1 MDDCFMKPDRMRHGY
16 LVVNGTNAV
25 DSFATQHEASQDAAK
40 RNERAAELGIAARYE
55 VKERPDHLCRLALGT
70 PG

>member
-1 MDDCFMKPDRMRHGY
+1 MDSCFMKPDRMRHGY
-16 LVVNGTNAV
+16 LVMNGANAV
-25 DSFATQHEASQDAAK
+25 DSFATQHEASQNAAK